1 MLYYNFVRMELYE
14 IIDNYYMKLQQL
26 RYIVEVLNNNLNV
39 SATAE
44 NLFTSQPGIS
54 KQIGMLEDE
63 LGLQIFER
71 SGKHLSNVTPAGK
84 EVIRYASDILGKVE
98 SINAIARQ
106 YTQPDQ
112 GALNIATTHTQARYA
127 LPEVIRPFKER
138 YPKVSLHINQGTPAQ
153 INDSVV
159 SGKSDF
165 AIATEA
171 LHLYQ
176 DLIMLP
182 CYHWNRSIIVPKEHP
197 LANVKNLSIKVLS
210 KYPIITYVFGFT
222 GQSELDLAFNSA
234 GLSPNVVFTAT
245 DADVI
250 KTYVRLGL
258 GVGVVASMAINEDD
272 TDLCVID
279 ASQLFKSS
287 TTSIGFRKG
296 AFLRDYM
303 YDFMVRFAPH
313 LTRPLVEKA
322 IQLKYSAEVDKLF
335 SDIELPT
342 R

>member
-1 MLYYNFVRMELYE
+1 
-14 IIDNYYMKLQQL
+14 MKLQQL
-26 RYIVEVLNNNLNV
+26 RYIVEILNNNLNV

-54 KQIGMLEDE
+54 KQVRMLEDE
-63 LGLQIFER
+63 LGIQIFNR
-71 SGKHLSNVTPAGK
+71 SGKHLTEVTPAGK
-84 EVIRYASDILGKVE
+84 EVIRFANEILGKVE
-98 SINAIARQ
+98 SIKAIATQ
-106 YTQPDQ
+106 YTLPDQ
-112 GALNIATTHTQARYA
+112 GSLSIATTHTQARYV
-127 LPEVIRPFKER
+127 LPEVIQGFKKR
-138 YPKVSLHINQGTPAQ
+138 YPKVSLHMHQGSPTQ
-153 INDSVV
+153 ISESVV
-159 SGKSDF
+159 KGNTDF

-182 CYHWNRSIIVPKEHP
+182 CYHWNRSVIVPKDHP
-197 LANVKNLSIKVLS
+197 LAKIDKITIADIARH
-210 KYPIITYVFGFT
+210 PIVTYVFGFT
-222 GQSELDLAFNSA
+222 GRSELDEAFNAA
-234 GLSPNVVFTAT
+234 GFSPNVVFTAT

-250 KTYVRLGL
+250 KTYVRLGM
-258 GVGVVASMAINEDD
+258 GVGVIATMAVNKDD
-272 TDLCVID
+272 SDFCVID
-279 ASQLFKSS
+279 ASHIFKSS

-296 AFLRDYM
+296 TFLRGYM

-335 SDIELPT
+335 ADIELPV